1 MPENTEDTRV
11 LSRLRA
17 RELSVAEMQQVGGGF
32 IITHACTF
40 DFKTCTMD
48 QDCEQIPSCP

>member
-1 MPENTEDTRV
+1 MSENKDNSRV

-17 RELSVAEMQQVGGGF
+17 RELSVVEVQQVGGGF

>member
-1 MPENTEDTRV
+1 MPGNTEDTRV

-17 RELSVAEMQQVGGGF
+17 RELSVAEVQHVGGGF